1 MPKSL
6 GVDAHS
12 YSREQFYADVQA
24 YIRFKTPK
32 VPLSSLLDRGNTRS
46 PLQRVRRHLAEANG
60 HVDAVPRQVLSHEM
74 RLLGCLVRANM
85 RDHVADIR
93 DKIAR
98 LQGEPDEHR
107 VLLTDVREAIAG
119 LLDELK
125 PLLESFRG
133 VRAECLKAKRP
144 RWLRELYEFVDEH
157 ISISAEAYLTA
168 LVSAIDS
175 DPALRRELQST
186 RERLAHTVQLEQQH
200 RRGADYVSVLDP
212 ENGNDAYVYRKSA
225 LKKFVSSVL
234 FLEMQKEKEGRGA
247 ANVMAGFA
255 AAIAMLF
262 STIAAIWSQQ
272 IYGINSFPFVVAI
285 VIAYV
290 FKDRIKEWLRA
301 YFSAKLGRWL
311 YDYNVV
317 IRDPVADAVVGRCR
331 ESFVFLSSGR
341 VPKDV
346 IRKRHA
352 DATSVLERESKP
364 EIVMKYVK
372 DVTLHGRRIASKHGR
387 LGDVN
392 DIIRYNISSFLGRMD
407 EPIQHVAAFDP
418 VQDRVRSIAC
428 PKSYHVNVVLVLKAR
443 GRQVTMERFRIV
455 LDKRGIKRL
464 SAVRT

>member
-1 MPKSL
+1 
-6 GVDAHS
+6 
-12 YSREQFYADVQA
+12 VQA

-32 VPLSSLLDRGNTRS
+32 VSFASLLDPGNARS
-46 PLQRVRRHLAEANG
+46 PLLRVKRRLAEAGGAANG
-60 HVDAVPRQVLSHEM
+60 LPRDVMSHEM
-74 RLLGCLVRANM
+74 RLLGCLVRANL
-85 RDHVADIR
+85 RDHAADIR

-98 LQGEPDEHR
+98 LDGDPEEHK
-107 VLLTDVREAIAG
+107 VLLADVREAIAA

-125 PLLESFRG
+125 LLLDGFRG
-133 VRAECLKAKRP
+133 VRGECLKAKRP
-144 RWLRELYEFVDEH
+144 RWLRELYEFIDEH
-157 ISISAEAYLTA
+157 ISISAETYLTA
-168 LVSAIDS
+168 LISAIDA
-175 DPALRRELQST
+175 DPTLRRELQAT
-186 RERLAHTVQLEQQH
+186 RERLAHAVQLEQQH
-200 RRGADYVSVLDP
+200 RRGADYVSVIDP
-212 ENGNDAYVYRKSA
+212 DNGNDAYVYRKSA

-247 ANVMAGFA
+247 GNVIAGFA
-255 AAIAMLF
+255 AGIAMLF
-262 STIAAIWSQQ
+262 STVAAIWSQQ
-272 IYGINSFPFVVAI
+272 VYGLNSFPFVVAI

-301 YFSAKLGRWL
+301 YFAAKLGRWL

-331 ESFVFLSSGR
+331 ESFVYLAPSR

-346 IRKRHA
+346 VRRRHA

-392 DIIRYNISSFLGRMD
+392 DIIRYNISSFLARMD
-407 EPIQHVAAFDP
+407 EPIRHVETFDAA
-418 VQDRVRSIAC
+418 QDRVRSIAC
-428 PKSYHVNVVLVLKAR
+428 PKSYHVNVVLVLRAR
-443 GRQVTMERFRIV
+443 GKMVTMERFRIV

-464 SAVRT
+464 SAVRTGA